1 MRKETKRNT
10 KKGKTLVQ
18 VPNIIPFKQEIL
30 KEVQE
35 IKKQKAEEL
44 ERQRNQSIKIKQDSE
59 SAEKT
64 VETIGDMVSV
74 IHFFILK

>member
-10 KKGKTLVQ
+10 KKGKTLIQ